1 MPIIRTALTILFLC
15 SALLANAEGQRRY
28 VSPTLGGLGD
38 ASSWENASPHLQQV
52 IDACHV
58 GDTVWVA
65 KGTYTGGFVMREGV
79 TVIGGFEGSE
89 THLEE
94 RRVALDAD
102 SLSVLSGGG
111 KYRVLLQE
119 KAFAIPTV
127 WDGFM
132 LTGGVASKGAGIWL
146 REGGVMRNSL
156 IEDNTAGKLSIG
168 EMAEAEG
175 GIVIAIAASKACILS
190 MEEIGRNYQHERAK
204 EVVGSYEGAG
214 HADWRL
220 PTAQEL
226 RALMPTSDAGYAS
239 FRLTSLA
246 LDASGAS
253 PLKGKRCWT
262 SNSASSGGMA
272 GAGCCDFLCM
282 QYFPLNIY
290 QYNKVRPVRECPR
303 PEVEGAGA
311 GVYAEGGCL
320 ANCLVQNN
328 RGGTDIESTGTL
340 LIVDSDEDAIR
351 LPAATGPMRRVWRAG
366 EVVELKGASFS
377 ALYNVFGKT
386 VSKGTNRLQLPSVPG
401 LYILRW
407 QAGENISSMKISVI
421 P

>member
-1 MPIIRTALTILFLC
+1 
-15 SALLANAEGQRRY
+15 
-28 VSPTLGGLGD
+28 
-38 ASSWENASPHLQQV
+38 
-52 IDACHV
+52 
-58 GDTVWVA
+58 
-65 KGTYTGGFVMREGV
+65 MREGV

-94 RRVALDAD
+94 RHVALDAD

-119 KAFAIPTV
+119 KAFATPTV

-156 IEDNTAGKLSIG
+156 IESNTAGKFSIG
-168 EMAEAEG
+168 EIAEAEG

-190 MEEIGRNYQHERAK
+190 LEEIGRNYQHERAK

-226 RALMPTSDAGYAS
+226 RALLPTSDAGYAS
-239 FRLTSLA
+239 LRLTSLA

-253 PLKGKRCWT
+253 PLEGKRCWT
-262 SNSASSGGMA
+262 SNSASSNGMA

-290 QYNKVRPVRECPR
+290 QYNKVRPVRECTR

-328 RGGTDIESTGTL
+328 RGGTDIENTGTL
-340 LIVDSDEDAIR
+340 LIIDSDEDAIR
-351 LPAATGPMRRVWRAG
+351 LPAVTSTMRRVWRVG

-377 ALYNVFGKT
+377 ALYDAFGKT
-386 VSKGTNRLQLPSVPG
+386 VSKGTYRLQLPSVPG
-401 LYILRW
+401 LYIMRW
-407 QAGENISSMKISVI
+407 QAGENISSMKIYVI